1 MNLILFGAPGAGKGT
16 QAVELAKRFNLIH
29 ISTGEIFR
37 DAIAEHSEMG
47 EIANSYISK
56 GNLVPDDITVKIVK
70 ERLAQEDCKNG
81 FILDGFPRTLPQAE
95 CLDQICL
102 ELNISIDHV
111 IDIEVNED
119 ELIRRLSGRRVCKT
133 CGASYHIDFNPSKVE
148 NVCDKCNGELYTRKD
163 DEKESVAVRLKTYKS
178 STMPLIYYYVNK
190 GILVEINGQQE
201 INDVL
206 NEIVEKIGEKLK
218 YDNNKND
225 S

>member
-102 ELNISIDHV
+102 ELNIKLDYV
-111 IDIEVNED
+111 IDIEVSTED
-119 ELIRRLSGRRVCKT
+119 IIERLSGRRVCKS
-133 CGASYHIDFNPSKVE
+133 CGASYHISLNKPKVE
-148 NVCDKCNGELYTRKD
+148 GVCDTCVGELYTRKD
-163 DEKESVAVRLKTYKS
+163 DNKESVAVRIYTYQAQ
-178 STMPLIYYYVNK
+178 TTPLINFYKNK
-190 GILVEINGQQE
+190 GILLEINGQQD
-201 INDVL
+201 INDVFK
-206 NEIVEKIGEKLK
+206 EIVNKLGE
-218 YDNNKND
+218 
-225 S
+225 

>member
-37 DAIAEHSEMG
+37 EAIAEHSEMG

-102 ELNISIDHV
+102 ELNINIDHV

-119 ELIRRLSGRRVCKT
+119 ELIRRLSGRRVCKS

-178 STMPLIYYYVNK
+178 STMPLINYYVNK

-206 NEIVEKIGEKLK
+206 NEIVEKIGEKL
-218 YDNNKND
+218 
-225 S
+225 

>member
-16 QAVELAKRFNLIH
+16 QAVELARRFNLIH

-37 DAIAEHSEMG
+37 EAIAEHSEMG

-119 ELIRRLSGRRVCKT
+119 ELIRRLSGRRVCKS

-178 STMPLIYYYVNK
+178 STMPLINYYVNK

-206 NEIVEKIGEKLK
+206 NEIVEKIGEKL
-218 YDNNKND
+218 
-225 S
+225 

>member
-1 MNLILFGAPGAGKGT
+1 MNLILFGAPGVGKGT
-16 QAVELAKRFNLIH
+16 QAVELAKKFNLTH

-37 DAIAEHSEMG
+37 EIIASHSELG
-47 EIANSYISK
+47 ELANSYISK
-56 GNLVPDDITVKIVK
+56 GNLVPDDVTVGIVK

-102 ELNISIDHV
+102 ELNINIDCV

-119 ELIRRLSGRRVCKT
+119 ELIKRLSGRRVCKS

-163 DEKESVAVRLKTYKS
+163 DHKESVAVRLMTYKS
-178 STMPLIYYYVNK
+178 STMPLINFYKAK
-190 GILVEINGQQE
+190 GLLVEINGQQE
-201 INDVL
+201 INEVL
-206 NEIVEKIGEKLK
+206 NEIVEKIGEKL
-218 YDNNKND
+218 
-225 S
+225 

>member
-37 DAIAEHSEMG
+37 EAIAEHSEMG

-178 STMPLIYYYVNK
+178 STMPLINYYVNK

-206 NEIVEKIGEKLK
+206 NEIVEKIGEKL
-218 YDNNKND
+218 
-225 S
+225 

>member
-1 MNLILFGAPGAGKGT
+1 MNLILFGAPGVGKGT
-16 QAVELAKRFNLIH
+16 QAVELAKKFNLTH

-37 DAIAEHSEMG
+37 EIIASHSELG
-47 EIANSYISK
+47 ELANSYISK
-56 GNLVPDDITVKIVK
+56 GNLVPDDVTVGIVK

-95 CLDQICL
+95 CLDNICL
-102 ELNISIDHV
+102 ELNMNIDYV
-111 IDIEVNED
+111 IDIEVDED
-119 ELIRRLSGRRVCKT
+119 ELIKRLSGRRVCKS

-178 STMPLIYYYVNK
+178 STMPLINYYVNK

-201 INDVL
+201 INEVL
-206 NEIVEKIGEKLK
+206 NEIVEKIGEKL
-218 YDNNKND
+218 
-225 S
+225 

>member
-16 QAVELAKRFNLIH
+16 QAVELAKKFNLIH

-37 DAIAEHSEMG
+37 EAIAEHSEMG

-178 STMPLIYYYVNK
+178 STMPLINYYVNK

-206 NEIVEKIGEKLK
+206 NEIVEKIGEKL
-218 YDNNKND
+218 
-225 S
+225 

>member
-37 DAIAEHSEMG
+37 EAIAEHSEMG

-178 STMPLIYYYVNK
+178 STMPLINYYVNK
-190 GILVEINGQQE
+190 GILVEINGQQD
-201 INDVL
+201 INDVFK
-206 NEIVEKIGEKLK
+206 EIVNKLGE
-218 YDNNKND
+218 
-225 S
+225 

>member
-37 DAIAEHSEMG
+37 EAIAEHSEMG

-178 STMPLIYYYVNK
+178 STMPLINYYVNK
-190 GILVEINGQQE
+190 GLLVEINGQQE

-206 NEIVEKIGEKLK
+206 NEIVEKIGEKL
-218 YDNNKND
+218 
-225 S
+225 

>member
-119 ELIRRLSGRRVCKT
+119 ELIRRLSGRRVCKS

-178 STMPLIYYYVNK
+178 STMPLINYYVNK

-206 NEIVEKIGEKLK
+206 NEIVEKIGEKL
-218 YDNNKND
+218 
-225 S
+225 